1 MAESTQR
8 PMVDDRS
15 PLGFTPGPGVRRA
28 AAKEVVPGLFVI
40 ATGVVNTFLLDDA
53 DGCALIDAG
62 LPDRVDDILRGI
74 AAAGKRPADV
84 RHLIVTHAHPD
95 HIGSLA
101 AVRAA
106 TGAAVYCHAADAAI
120 VTAGS
125 GFRPLSVSPGVVSW
139 LVWRLFIR
147 PILRR
152 YPRVEPTPVDHHLSD
167 GQVLPIAGGLTVV
180 HAPGHCAGQVAL
192 LWAAHGGVLLAADAA
207 SNVLGLRPSPAY
219 EDFTVGVQSL
229 RRLSALDFQV
239 ACFGHG
245 KAIVGE
251 AAARFRRRWRA
262 DRALDAEPAQV

>member
-1 MAESTQR
+1 
-8 PMVDDRS
+8 MVDHRS
-15 PLGFTPGPGVRRA
+15 RLGFKSGRGVRVG
-28 AAKEVVPGLFVI
+28 AAKQVVPGLFVI
-40 ATGVVNTFLLDDA
+40 PTGVVNTFLLDAA

-74 AAAGKRPADV
+74 TAAGKRPADV

-101 AVRAA
+101 AVQSA
-106 TGAAVYCHAADAAI
+106 TGAAVYCHPLDAAI
-120 VTAGS
+120 VTAG
-125 GFRPLSVSPGVVSW
+125 GEFRPLSVSPGLVSW

-152 YPRVEPTPVDHHLSD
+152 YPRVEPTLVDHHLSD
-167 GQVLPIAGGLTVV
+167 GQVLPIAGGLKVV

-192 LWAAHGGVLLAADAA
+192 LWAAHGGVLLVADAA
-207 SNVLGLRPSPAY
+207 ANVAGLRPSPAY
-219 EDFTVGVQSL
+219 EDLAVGDQSL

-251 AAARFRRRWRA
+251 AAARFRRRWPVDHA
-262 DRALDAEPAQV
+262 SAAEPAHV

>member
-1 MAESTQR
+1 M
-8 PMVDDRS
+8 
-15 PLGFTPGPGVRRA
+15 A
-28 AAKEVVPGLFVI
+28 AAKQVVPGLFVI
-40 ATGVVNTFLLDDA
+40 PTRVVNTFLLDTA

-62 LPDRVDDILRGI
+62 LPDRVDHILRGI

-101 AVRAA
+101 AVREA
-106 TGAAVYCHAADAAI
+106 TGAAVYCHPLDAAI
-120 VTAGS
+120 VTAGC
-125 GFRPLSVSPGVVSW
+125 GFRPLSVSPGAVSW

-152 YPRVEPTPVDHHLSD
+152 YPRVEPTPVDHHLSA

-207 SNVLGLRPSPAY
+207 ANVAGLRPSPAY
-219 EDFTVGVQSL
+219 EDLEEGERSMG
-229 RRLSALDFQV
+229 RLAALDFQV

-251 AAARFRRRWRA
+251 AASQFLRRWPVGSA
-262 DRALDAEPAQV
+262 PDAARRDA

>member
-1 MAESTQR
+1 M
-8 PMVDDRS
+8 
-15 PLGFTPGPGVRRA
+15 G
-28 AAKEVVPGLFVI
+28 AAKQVVPGLFVI
-40 ATGVVNTFLLDDA
+40 PTGVVNTFLLEDP

-74 AAAGKRPADV
+74 EAAGKRPADV

-101 AVRAA
+101 AIRAA
-106 TGAAVYCHAADAAI
+106 TGAAVYCQPLDAAI

-125 GFRPLSVSPGVVSW
+125 GFRPLSVSPGMVSW
-139 LVWRLFIR
+139 LVCRLFIR

-152 YPRVEPTPVDHHLSD
+152 YLRVEPTPVDHHLSD

-180 HAPGHCAGQVAL
+180 HAPGHSAGQVAL
-192 LWAAHGGVLLAADAA
+192 LWAAQGGVLLAADAA
-207 SNVLGLRPSPAY
+207 ANVAGLRPSPAY
-219 EDFTVGVQSL
+219 EVWALGEQTL

-251 AAARFRRRWRA
+251 AATRFRRRWPVARA
-262 DRALDAEPAQV
+262 SHAEPARV

>member
-1 MAESTQR
+1 
-8 PMVDDRS
+8 MVDDGSRF
-15 PLGFTPGPGVRRA
+15 GFTSGPGGRTA
-28 AAKEVVPGLFVI
+28 AAKQVVPGLFVI
-40 ATGVVNTFLLDDA
+40 PTGVVNTFLLDAA

-106 TGAAVYCHAADAAI
+106 TGAAVYCHPADAAI
-120 VTAGS
+120 VTAGG
-125 GFRPLSVSPGVVSW
+125 GFRPLSASPGVVSW
-139 LVWRLFIR
+139 LVWRLFIL
-147 PILRR
+147 PMLHC
-152 YPRVEPTPVDHHLSD
+152 YPHVAPTPVDHHLFD

-207 SNVLGLRPSPAY
+207 SHAVGLRPSPAY
-219 EDFTVGVQSL
+219 EDWAVGEQSL

-251 AAARFRRRWRA
+251 AAARFRRHWPVA
-262 DRALDAEPAQV
+262 RALDSELVQVRKEVPHG

>member
-1 MAESTQR
+1 V
-8 PMVDDRS
+8 PV
-15 PLGFTPGPGVRRA
+15 G
-28 AAKEVVPGLFVI
+28 AAKQVVPGLFVI
-40 ATGVVNTFLLDDA
+40 PTGVVNTFLLDDA

-106 TGAAVYCHAADAAI
+106 TGAAVYCQPADAAI
-120 VTAGS
+120 VTSGG
-125 GFRPLSVSPGVVSW
+125 GFRPLSVSPGMVSW

-147 PILRR
+147 PILDR
-152 YPRVEPTPVDHHLSD
+152 YPRVEPTPVDHDLAD

-207 SNVLGLRPSPAY
+207 SNVAGLRPSPAY
-219 EDFTVGVQSL
+219 EDWALGQQQL
-229 RRLSALDFQV
+229 RRLSSLDFQV

-245 KAIVGE
+245 KAIIGE
-251 AAARFRRRWRA
+251 AAARFRRQWPV
-262 DRALDAEPAQV
+262 DRAPHAEPAQV

>member
-1 MAESTQR
+1 MR
-8 PMVDDRS
+8 M
-15 PLGFTPGPGVRRA
+15 GA
-28 AAKEVVPGLFVI
+28 ARQVVPGLSVI
-40 ATGVVNTFLLDDA
+40 PTGVVNTFLLDAA

-74 AAAGKRPADV
+74 EAAGKRPADV
-84 RHLIVTHAHPD
+84 RHLLVTHAHPD

-106 TGAAVYCHAADAAI
+106 TGAAVYCHALDAAI
-120 VTAGS
+120 VTAGG

-152 YPRVEPTPVDHHLSD
+152 HPRVEPTPVDHHLSD
-167 GQVLPIAGGLTVV
+167 GQVLPIAGGLRVV

-192 LWAAHGGVLLAADAA
+192 LWAAHGGVLLAADGA

-219 EDFTVGVQSL
+219 EDFAVGVRSL

-251 AAARFRRRWRA
+251 AAARFRRRWPV
-262 DRALDAEPAQV
+262 DRASDAEPAQV

>member
-1 MAESTQR
+1 
-8 PMVDDRS
+8 MVDEGDR
-15 PLGFTPGPGVRRA
+15 LGFTSGRGVRT
-28 AAKEVVPGLFVI
+28 AAKQVVPGLFVI
-40 ATGVVNTFLLDDA
+40 PIGVVNTFLLDAA

-62 LPDRVDDILRGI
+62 LPDRVEDILRGI
-74 AAAGKRPADV
+74 TAAGKRPADV

-101 AVRAA
+101 AIRAA
-106 TGAAVYCHAADAAI
+106 TGAAVYCHPADAAI
-120 VTAGS
+120 VTTGE
-125 GFRPLSVSPGVVSW
+125 GLRPLRPSPGVVSW

-152 YPRVEPTPVDHHLSD
+152 YPRVEPTPVDHHPSD

-207 SNVLGLRPSPAY
+207 ANVAGLRPSPAY
-219 EDFTVGVQSL
+219 EDFALGEQSL

-245 KAIVGE
+245 QAIIGD
-251 AAARFRRRWRA
+251 AATRFRRRWPL
-262 DRALDAEPAQV
+262 DRAPEAESGAAPAQARL

>member
-1 MAESTQR
+1 MVGDQR
-8 PMVDDRS
+8 RV
-15 PLGFTPGPGVRRA
+15 GVASGREARMG
-28 AAKEVVPGLFVI
+28 AAKPVVPGLFVI
-40 ATGVVNTFLLDDA
+40 PTGFVNTFLLDAA
-53 DGCALIDAG
+53 DGCALIDPG

-106 TGAAVYCHAADAAI
+106 TRAAVYCHAADAAI
-120 VTAGS
+120 VTAGG
-125 GFRPLSVSPGVVSW
+125 GFRPLSVSPGVVSL

-147 PILRR
+147 AILRR
-152 YPRVEPTPVDHHLSD
+152 HARVEPTPVDHHLAD
-167 GQVLPIAGGLTVV
+167 GQVLSIAGGLTVV

-207 SNVLGLRPSPAY
+207 SNVAGLRPSPAY
-219 EDFTVGVQSL
+219 EDFAVGEQTL
-229 RRLSALDFQV
+229 RRLSALAFQV

-245 KAIVGE
+245 KAVVGQ
-251 AAARFRRRWRA
+251 AGTRFRRRWPAHRA
-262 DRALDAEPAQV
+262 SDAATAQV

>member
-1 MAESTQR
+1 
-8 PMVDDRS
+8 VDDRS
-15 PLGFTPGPGVRRA
+15 RLGVTPDRGVRTA
-28 AAKEVVPGLFVI
+28 AATQVVPGLFVI
-40 ATGVVNTFLLDDA
+40 PTGVVNTFLLDDA

-62 LPDRVDDILRGI
+62 LPNRVDDILRGI

-106 TGAAVYCHAADAAI
+106 TGAAVYCHPADAAI
-120 VTAGS
+120 VTAGG
-125 GFRPLSVSPGVVSW
+125 GFRPLTVSPGMVSW

-147 PILRR
+147 PILNRN
-152 YPRVEPTPVDHHLSD
+152 PRVEPTPVDHHLSD

-180 HAPGHCAGQVAL
+180 PAPGHCAGQVAL

-219 EDFTVGVQSL
+219 EDFAVGVQSL

-251 AAARFRRRWRA
+251 AAARFRRRWPVRA
-262 DRALDAEPAQV
+262 PNPEPARCEKEVTNG